1 MTRKQKQ
8 EFSKKLIEDVRR
20 LLWVVTV
27 GGVLLAAVAILKGFT
42 GSLPWLSAMVGL
54 PWTAHGMVCTAYI
67 GMAKSDHKKGGI
79 TYDAAAAHGFE
90 EGAKI

>member
-27 GGVLLAAVAILKGFT
+27 GGVLLAAIAIMKGFT